1 MNIIKI
7 AVKRRITVM
16 MLFVCIVMLG
26 LVSFGRLGMDLM
38 PDMEIPVAMVM
49 TTYSGAGSE
58 EVESMITD
66 TIETAVA
73 SVEGV
78 QDIYSISSTGSS
90 MVMVQYDWGT
100 DLDIAGLNLRERVAM
115 VEGYLPDGV
124 DDPMVM
130 KMNMNQMPILMMA
143 INSDSGLAELKQTI
157 ENDIVPQLERQ
168 SGVASVSVGG
178 GYVNQINI
186 TVNPLV
192 LENYNLSMSAIV
204 GAIQANNM
212 NMAAGQVVDGGKN
225 MTIRLMGKYNN
236 LSDIENV
243 DVTLP
248 TGSIVKLKDIATVE
262 LVPEKNDLDV
272 YQNGNEAMYIAISK
286 QSDANTVS
294 TANAVLDV
302 CAKLEQSLPGNV
314 TFMVAM
320 NQAEMIE
327 MSIDSLV
334 NSLLTGALLA
344 VLVLF
349 IFLRSV
355 RSTLV
360 IAISI
365 PISLIATCMLMYFRG
380 MTFNVLTLGGMALG
394 AGMMVDSSIVI
405 LENIQRLR
413 TQGMSGFDAAVK
425 GASQMML
432 AVISS
437 TLTTVAVFL
446 PISFTEGMASVM
458 FTDMA
463 LTITFAM
470 LASLFSAIVLVPM
483 LCSNLLRPE
492 ASYST
497 EGRGIKPMIGKMQNV
512 VAGWFEALSSFY
524 RKTLVLALRRRK
536 TTVLIIFG
544 LLVVSCGLLGVIG
557 FEFMASTSS
566 NQMTVTVT
574 LEDGVAKEETAK
586 VAERAE
592 AIINEVIG
600 DDLTNNMMIV
610 GGQAGM
616 GGSGDNVAQMM
627 LTLKKESERSQ
638 DIEVLADN
646 LRNRLG
652 DLAGVEASV
661 SVGDMMSMSSS
672 GGSGASLSIYG
683 EDLETLK
690 DLGNRV
696 AAIMESMPA
705 AREVSTSLDDAL
717 PEINLNI
724 NANKAAQLG
733 MTVPQ
738 VASSVS
744 SYVSGVTAGRFTQTD
759 GSEID
764 IKVQVPEL
772 YQDNLDLIL
781 NQRMTSPTGQIYRLG
796 DVVSVE
802 QGSGPISISRINQER
817 YVTVSCTLLGQDLAS
832 FTNEL
837 NRRLDAELVMPQGYR
852 VMSEGSFEQMV
863 EAFGSLLLALLL
875 GCALIYMIMAALYE
889 SFSQPFIIFLS
900 IPTAFIGAFIG
911 LFITGHALDV
921 TGMIGLIMLVGIVVN
936 NGIVLVD
943 TINQLRREEGK
954 TLHQAI
960 LIAGPQ
966 RLRPILMTALTT
978 ILSML
983 PMAFFGSDGGQ
994 MASGMAI
1001 VVSFGLAVSTM
1012 LTLLFVPVMYSLFED
1027 GAKKLGMRSAK
1038 SKNGLHADEEVT
1050 AAV

>member
-78 QDIYSISSTGSS
+78 QDIYSTSSTGSS

-115 VEGYLPDGV
+115 VEGYLPEGV

-204 GAIQANNM
+204 GAVQANNM

-394 AGMMVDSSIVI
+394 AGMMVDS
-405 LENIQRLR
+405 
-413 TQGMSGFDAAVK
+413 
-425 GASQMML
+425 
-432 AVISS
+432 
-437 TLTTVAVFL
+437 
-446 PISFTEGMASVM
+446 
-458 FTDMA
+458 
-463 LTITFAM
+463 
-470 LASLFSAIVLVPM
+470 
-483 LCSNLLRPE
+483 
-492 ASYST
+492 
-497 EGRGIKPMIGKMQNV
+497 
-512 VAGWFEALSSFY
+512 
-524 RKTLVLALRRRK
+524 
-536 TTVLIIFG
+536 
-544 LLVVSCGLLGVIG
+544 
-557 FEFMASTSS
+557 
-566 NQMTVTVT
+566 
-574 LEDGVAKEETAK
+574 
-586 VAERAE
+586 
-592 AIINEVIG
+592 
-600 DDLTNNMMIV
+600 
-610 GGQAGM
+610 
-616 GGSGDNVAQMM
+616 
-627 LTLKKESERSQ
+627 
-638 DIEVLADN
+638 
-646 LRNRLG
+646 
-652 DLAGVEASV
+652 
-661 SVGDMMSMSSS
+661 
-672 GGSGASLSIYG
+672 
-683 EDLETLK
+683 
-690 DLGNRV
+690 
-696 AAIMESMPA
+696 
-705 AREVSTSLDDAL
+705 
-717 PEINLNI
+717 
-724 NANKAAQLG
+724 
-733 MTVPQ
+733 
-738 VASSVS
+738 
-744 SYVSGVTAGRFTQTD
+744 
-759 GSEID
+759 
-764 IKVQVPEL
+764 
-772 YQDNLDLIL
+772 
-781 NQRMTSPTGQIYRLG
+781 
-796 DVVSVE
+796 
-802 QGSGPISISRINQER
+802 
-817 YVTVSCTLLGQDLAS
+817 
-832 FTNEL
+832 
-837 NRRLDAELVMPQGYR
+837 
-852 VMSEGSFEQMV
+852 
-863 EAFGSLLLALLL
+863 
-875 GCALIYMIMAALYE
+875 
-889 SFSQPFIIFLS
+889 
-900 IPTAFIGAFIG
+900 
-911 LFITGHALDV
+911 
-921 TGMIGLIMLVGIVVN
+921 
-936 NGIVLVD
+936 
-943 TINQLRREEGK
+943 
-954 TLHQAI
+954 
-960 LIAGPQ
+960 
-966 RLRPILMTALTT
+966 
-978 ILSML
+978 
-983 PMAFFGSDGGQ
+983 
-994 MASGMAI
+994 
-1001 VVSFGLAVSTM
+1001 
-1012 LTLLFVPVMYSLFED
+1012 
-1027 GAKKLGMRSAK
+1027 
-1038 SKNGLHADEEVT
+1038 
-1050 AAV
+1050 

>member
-1 MNIIKI
+1 MNIIKT
-7 AVKRRITVM
+7 AVKRRVTVM
-16 MLFVCIVMLG
+16 MIFVCIVMLG
-26 LVSFGRLGMDLM
+26 LVSFGRLGLDLM
-38 PDMEIPVAMVM
+38 PDMEIPVALVM

-58 EVESMITD
+58 EVETMITD

-78 QDIYSISSTGSS
+78 QDIYSMSSTGSS

-115 VEGYLPDGV
+115 VESFLPDGA

-130 KMNMNQMPILMMA
+130 KMNMNQMPILMLA
-143 INSDSGLAELKQTI
+143 INSDANLADLKQTI
-157 ENDIVPQLERQ
+157 EDDIVPQLERQ
-168 SGVASVSVGG
+168 SGVASVTIGG
-178 GYVNQINI
+178 GYVNQINV

-192 LENYNLSMSAIV
+192 LENYNLSMQAIV

-225 MTIRLMGKYNN
+225 MTIRLMGKYSN

-262 LVPEKNDLDV
+262 LVPEKNDMDV

-413 TQGMSGFDAAVK
+413 TEGMSGFDAAVK

-446 PISFTEGMASVM
+446 PISFTEGMASIL

-483 LCSNLLRPE
+483 LCANLLRPE

-497 EGRGIKPMIGKMQNV
+497 EGRGLKPLIGKMQNV
-512 VAGWFEALSSFY
+512 VAGWFEKLNQVY
-524 RKTLVLALRRRK
+524 HRLLIICLRRRK
-536 TTVLIIFG
+536 TTVAAIVG
-544 LLVVSCGLLGVIG
+544 LLVFSCGLLGVIG
-557 FEFMASTSS
+557 FEFMPATSS
-566 NQMTVTVT
+566 NQMTVNIT
-574 LEDGVAKEETAK
+574 LEDGVAKEETAR

-592 AIINEVIG
+592 AIINETVG
-600 DDLTNNMMIV
+600 DDLANNLMIV

-616 GGSGDNVAQMM
+616 GGSGENVAQYM
-627 LTLKKESERSQ
+627 LTLKTESERSQ
-638 DIEVLADN
+638 DINLLADN
-646 LRNRLG
+646 LRSRLSN
-652 DLAGVEASV
+652 LAGVEVSV

-672 GGSGASLSIYG
+672 SGSGASLSIYG
-683 EDLETLK
+683 EDLATLK
-690 DLGNRV
+690 ELGDRV

-738 VASSVS
+738 VASSIN
-744 SYVSGVTAGRFTQTD
+744 SYVSGVTAGRFTQAD
-759 GSEID
+759 GTEID
-764 IKVQVPEL
+764 IQVQVPEY

-781 NQRMTSPTGQIYRLG
+781 NQRMTSPAGQIYRLG

-802 QGSGPISISRINQER
+802 QGSGPISINRINQER
-817 YVTVSCTLLGQDLAS
+817 YVTISCSLVGQDLAS

-837 NRRLDAELVMPQGYR
+837 NQRIEAELVMPQGYR
-852 VMSEGSFEQMV
+852 IMSEGSFEDMV
-863 EAFGSLLLALLL
+863 EAFSSLLLALLL

-911 LFITGHALDV
+911 LFITGHSLDV

-994 MASGMAI
+994 MAAGMAI
-1001 VVSFGLAVSTM
+1001 VVSFGLAVSTF

-1038 SKNGLHADEEVT
+1038 SKNGLHADEEAA

>member
-1 MNIIKI
+1 MNIIKT
-7 AVKRRITVM
+7 AVKRRVTVM
-16 MLFVCIVMLG
+16 MIFVCIVMLG
-26 LVSFGRLGMDLM
+26 LVSFGRLGLDLM

-58 EVESMITD
+58 EVETMITD

-78 QDIYSISSTGSS
+78 QDIYSMSSTGSS

-115 VEGYLPDGV
+115 VESFLPDGA

-130 KMNMNQMPILMMA
+130 KMNMNQMPILMLA
-143 INSDSGLAELKQTI
+143 INSDANLADLKQTI
-157 ENDIVPQLERQ
+157 EDDIVPQLERQ
-168 SGVASVSVGG
+168 SGVASVTIGG
-178 GYVNQINI
+178 GYVNQINV

-192 LENYNLSMSAIV
+192 LENYNLSMQAIV

-225 MTIRLMGKYNN
+225 MTIRLMGKYSN

-262 LVPEKNDLDV
+262 LVPEKNDMDV

-413 TQGMSGFDAAVK
+413 TEGMSGFDAAVK

-446 PISFTEGMASVM
+446 PISFTEGMASIL

-483 LCSNLLRPE
+483 LCANLLRPE

-497 EGRGIKPMIGKMQNV
+497 EGRGLKPLIGKMQNV
-512 VAGWFEALSSFY
+512 VAGWFEKLNQVY
-524 RKTLVLALRRRK
+524 HRLLIICLRRRK
-536 TTVLIIFG
+536 TTVAAIVG
-544 LLVVSCGLLGVIG
+544 LLVFSCGLLGVIG
-557 FEFMASTSS
+557 FEFMPATSS
-566 NQMTVTVT
+566 NQMTVNIT
-574 LEDGVAKEETAK
+574 LEDGVAKEETAR

-592 AIINEVIG
+592 AIINETVG
-600 DDLTNNMMIV
+600 DDLTNSLMIV

-616 GGSGDNVAQMM
+616 GGSGENVAQYM
-627 LTLKKESERSQ
+627 LTLKTESERSQ
-638 DIEVLADN
+638 DINLLADN
-646 LRNRLG
+646 LRSRLSN
-652 DLAGVEASV
+652 LAGVEVSV

-672 GGSGASLSIYG
+672 SGSGASLSIYG
-683 EDLETLK
+683 EDLATLK
-690 DLGNRV
+690 ELGDRV

-738 VASSVS
+738 VASSIN
-744 SYVSGVTAGRFTQTD
+744 SYVSGVTAGRFTQAD
-759 GSEID
+759 GTEID
-764 IKVQVPEL
+764 IQVQVPEY

-781 NQRMTSPTGQIYRLG
+781 NQRMTSPAGQIYRLG

-802 QGSGPISISRINQER
+802 QGSGPISINRINQER
-817 YVTVSCTLLGQDLAS
+817 YVTISCSLVGQDLAS

-837 NRRLDAELVMPQGYR
+837 NQRIEAELVMPQGYR
-852 VMSEGSFEQMV
+852 IMSEGSFEDMV
-863 EAFGSLLLALLL
+863 EAFSSLLLALLL

-911 LFITGHALDV
+911 LFITGHSLDV

-994 MASGMAI
+994 MAAGMAI
-1001 VVSFGLAVSTM
+1001 VVSFGLAVSTF

-1038 SKNGLHADEEVT
+1038 SKNGLHADEEAA

>member
-349 IFLRSV
+349 RTFSRNLSKRRAENERFLAWWRPV
-355 RSTLV
+355 KQRITG
-360 IAISI
+360 AWQRRRDKDHKYF
-365 PISLIATCMLMYFRG
+365 TCKNCKTICRVPTG
-380 MTFNVLTLGGMALG
+380 KGKIEITCPKCGGK
-394 AGMMVDSSIVI
+394 I
-405 LENIQRLR
+405 
-413 TQGMSGFDAAVK
+413 
-425 GASQMML
+425 
-432 AVISS
+432 
-437 TLTTVAVFL
+437 
-446 PISFTEGMASVM
+446 
-458 FTDMA
+458 
-463 LTITFAM
+463 
-470 LASLFSAIVLVPM
+470 
-483 LCSNLLRPE
+483 
-492 ASYST
+492 
-497 EGRGIKPMIGKMQNV
+497 IGK
-512 VAGWFEALSSFY
+512 S
-524 RKTLVLALRRRK
+524 
-536 TTVLIIFG
+536 
-544 LLVVSCGLLGVIG
+544 
-557 FEFMASTSS
+557 
-566 NQMTVTVT
+566 
-574 LEDGVAKEETAK
+574 
-586 VAERAE
+586 
-592 AIINEVIG
+592 
-600 DDLTNNMMIV
+600 
-610 GGQAGM
+610 
-616 GGSGDNVAQMM
+616 
-627 LTLKKESERSQ
+627 
-638 DIEVLADN
+638 
-646 LRNRLG
+646 
-652 DLAGVEASV
+652 
-661 SVGDMMSMSSS
+661 
-672 GGSGASLSIYG
+672 
-683 EDLETLK
+683 
-690 DLGNRV
+690 
-696 AAIMESMPA
+696 
-705 AREVSTSLDDAL
+705 
-717 PEINLNI
+717 
-724 NANKAAQLG
+724 
-733 MTVPQ
+733 
-738 VASSVS
+738 
-744 SYVSGVTAGRFTQTD
+744 
-759 GSEID
+759 
-764 IKVQVPEL
+764 
-772 YQDNLDLIL
+772 
-781 NQRMTSPTGQIYRLG
+781 
-796 DVVSVE
+796 
-802 QGSGPISISRINQER
+802 
-817 YVTVSCTLLGQDLAS
+817 
-832 FTNEL
+832 
-837 NRRLDAELVMPQGYR
+837 
-852 VMSEGSFEQMV
+852 
-863 EAFGSLLLALLL
+863 
-875 GCALIYMIMAALYE
+875 
-889 SFSQPFIIFLS
+889 
-900 IPTAFIGAFIG
+900 
-911 LFITGHALDV
+911 
-921 TGMIGLIMLVGIVVN
+921 
-936 NGIVLVD
+936 
-943 TINQLRREEGK
+943 
-954 TLHQAI
+954 
-960 LIAGPQ
+960 
-966 RLRPILMTALTT
+966 
-978 ILSML
+978 
-983 PMAFFGSDGGQ
+983 
-994 MASGMAI
+994 
-1001 VVSFGLAVSTM
+1001 
-1012 LTLLFVPVMYSLFED
+1012 
-1027 GAKKLGMRSAK
+1027 
-1038 SKNGLHADEEVT
+1038 
-1050 AAV
+1050 

>member
-1 MNIIKI
+1 MNIIKL
-7 AVKRRITVM
+7 AVKRRVTVM
-16 MLFVCIVMLG
+16 MIFVCIVMLG
-26 LVSFGRLGMDLM
+26 LVSFSRLGMDLM
-38 PDMEIPVAMVM
+38 PDMEIPVALVM

-58 EVESMITD
+58 EVETMITE

-73 SVEGV
+73 GVEGV
-78 QDIYSISSTGSS
+78 QDIYSMSSTGSS

-100 DLDIAGLNLRERVAM
+100 DLDQAGIDLRERVAM
-115 VEGYLPDGV
+115 MESFLPDGA
-124 DDPMVM
+124 DAPMVM
-130 KMNMNQMPILMMA
+130 KMNMNSMPILMMA
-143 INSDSGLAELKQTI
+143 VNSDSGLAELKQTL
-157 ENDIVPQLERQ
+157 EDDIVPKLERQ
-168 SGVASVSVGG
+168 PGVASVTVGG
-178 GYVNQINI
+178 GYVNQVNV
-186 TVNPLV
+186 TVNPAV
-192 LENYNLSMSAIV
+192 LENYNLSIQAIT

-225 MTIRLMGKYNN
+225 MTIRLMGKYTA

-248 TGSIVKLKDIATVE
+248 NGSLVKLKDIASVE
-262 LVPEKNDLDV
+262 LAQEENDFDV
-272 YQNGNEAMYIAISK
+272 YQNGHEAMYIAITK

-294 TANAVLDV
+294 TANAVLAV
-302 CAKLEQSLPGNV
+302 CEELQQTTPGNLQI
-314 TFMVAM
+314 TVAM

-365 PISLIATCMLMYFRG
+365 PISLIATCMLMYFCD

-413 TQGMSGFDAAVK
+413 TLGMSGFDAAVK
-425 GASQMML
+425 GASQMLL

-446 PISFTEGMASVM
+446 PIGFTEGMAAVM
-458 FTDMA
+458 FKDMS

-470 LASLFSAIVLVPM
+470 LASLVSAIVLVPM
-483 LCSNLLRPE
+483 LCSTLLRPE

-497 EGRGIKPMIGKMQNV
+497 EGKGLKPLIGKIQNV
-512 VAGWFEALSSFY
+512 VAGWFENLSKVY
-524 RKTLVLALRRRK
+524 HKMLVVALRRRK
-536 TTVLIIFG
+536 TTVLAIVA
-544 LLVVSCGLLGVIG
+544 LLVVSFGLLAVVG
-557 FEFMASTSS
+557 FEFMPSTAS
-566 NQMTVTVT
+566 NQMTVNIT
-574 LEDGVAKEETAK
+574 LEDGTAKEETAK
-586 VAERAE
+586 VAARAE
-592 AIINEVIG
+592 QIIYEVMG
-600 DDLTNNMMIV
+600 EDLTNNMMLV

-616 GGSGDNVAQMM
+616 GGSGENIAQYM
-627 LTLKKESERSQ
+627 LTLKKESERQS
-638 DIEVLADN
+638 DINVLADN
-646 LRNRLG
+646 LRSRLT
-652 DLAGVEASV
+652 DLAGVEVSV

-672 GGSGASLSIYG
+672 SSSGASLSIYG
-683 EDLETLK
+683 EDLDTLRE
-690 DLGNRV
+690 LGNRV

-705 AREVSTSLDDAL
+705 AREVESSLDDAL
-717 PEINLNI
+717 PELNLVINS
-724 NANKAAQLG
+724 NKAAQLG

-738 VASSVS
+738 VASYVN
-744 SYVSGVTAGRFTQTD
+744 SYVSGVTATKYTEDSGN
-759 GSEID
+759 EID
-764 IKVQVPEL
+764 VVVQVPQE
-772 YQDNLDLIL
+772 YQDNLNLIL
-781 NQRMTSPTGQIYRLG
+781 NQRMTAPTGQIYRLG
-796 DVVSVE
+796 DVVSVAN
-802 QGSGPISISRINQER
+802 GYGPLSIDRINQER
-817 YVTVSCTLLGQDLAS
+817 YVTISCSLVGQDLMS

-837 NRRLDAELVMPQGYR
+837 NARLDAELVLPQGYR
-852 VMSEGSFEQMV
+852 FESEGSFEQMM
-863 EAFGSLLLALLL
+863 EAFSSLLMALAL

-900 IPTAFIGAFIG
+900 VPTAFIGAFFG

-954 TLHQAI
+954 GLHQAI

-994 MASGMAI
+994 MAAGMAI

-1027 GAKKLGMRSAK
+1027 GAKKVGMRSAK
-1038 SKNGLHADEEVT
+1038 SRNGLHADEEP
-1050 AAV
+1050 AVN

>member
-1 MNIIKI
+1 MNIIKL
-7 AVKRRITVM
+7 AVKRRVTVM

-26 LVSFGRLGMDLM
+26 LVSFSRLGMDLM

-58 EVESMITD
+58 EVETMITE

-78 QDIYSISSTGSS
+78 QDIYSMSSTGSS

-115 VEGYLPDGV
+115 VEGYLPDGA
-124 DDPMVM
+124 DAPMVM

-143 INSDSGLAELKQTI
+143 VNSDAGLADLKQTI
-157 ENDIVPQLERQ
+157 EDDIVPQLERQ
-168 SGVASVSVGG
+168 SGVASVTVGG
-178 GYVNQINI
+178 GYVNQVNV
-186 TVNPLV
+186 TVNPMV
-192 LENYNLSMSAIV
+192 LENYNLSMQAIV
-204 GAIQANNM
+204 GAIQSNNM

-225 MTIRLMGKYNN
+225 MTIRLMGKYTA

-248 TGSIVKLKDIATVE
+248 TGSLVKLKDIATVE
-262 LVPEKNDLDV
+262 LVPEKNDIDV

-302 CAKLEQSLPGNV
+302 CRKLEQTMPGNL

-365 PISLIATCMLMYFRG
+365 PISLIATCMLMYFG
-380 MTFNVLTLGGMALG
+380 DMTFNVLTLGGMALG

-425 GASQMML
+425 GASQMLL

-446 PISFTEGMASVM
+446 PIGFTEGMSAVM
-458 FTDMA
+458 FKDMA

-470 LASLFSAIVLVPM
+470 LASLVSAILLVPM
-483 LCSNLLRPE
+483 LCSTLLRPE

-497 EGRGIKPMIGKMQNV
+497 EGKGLKPMIGKMQNV
-512 VAGWFEALSSFY
+512 VAGWFEKLNGFY
-524 RKTLVLALRRRK
+524 HKILVLALRKRK
-536 TTVLIIFG
+536 TTVFAIVG
-544 LLVVSCGLLGVIG
+544 LLVLSFVMLAMVG
-557 FEFMASTSS
+557 FEFMPATAS
-566 NQMTVTVT
+566 NQMTVNVV
-574 LEDGVAKEETAK
+574 LEDGMAKEETAK
-586 VAERAE
+586 VAARAE
-592 AIINEVIG
+592 NIIYEVLG
-600 DDLTNNMMIV
+600 DDLTNNMMLV

-616 GGSGDNVAQMM
+616 GGSGENVAQFM
-627 LTLKKESERSQ
+627 LTLKKESERKS
-638 DIEVLADN
+638 DINELADN
-646 LRNRLG
+646 LRNRLA
-652 DLAGVEASV
+652 DLAGVEVSV

-672 GGSGASLSIYG
+672 GSSGASLSIYG
-683 EDLETLK
+683 EDLDTLRE
-690 DLGNRV
+690 LGNRV

-705 AREVSTSLDDAL
+705 AREVETSLDDAL
-717 PEINLNI
+717 PELNLVI

-744 SYVSGVTAGRFTQTD
+744 AYVSGITATKYTEAG
-759 GSEID
+759 GNEID
-764 IKVQVPEL
+764 VKVQVPEM

-781 NQRMTSPTGQIYRLG
+781 NQRMTAPTGQIFRLG
-796 DVVSVE
+796 DVVTLE
-802 QGSGPISISRINQER
+802 NGHGPLSINRINQER
-817 YVTVSCTLLGQDLAS
+817 YVTISCSLVGQDLMS
-832 FTNEL
+832 FTTEL
-837 NRRLDAELVMPQGYR
+837 NQRLDAELVLPQGYHFEA
-852 VMSEGSFEQMV
+852 EGSFEQMM
-863 EAFGSLLLALLL
+863 EAFSSLLLALLL
-875 GCALIYMIMAALYE
+875 GCALIYMIMASLYE

-900 IPTAFIGAFIG
+900 IPTAFIGAFFG
-911 LFITGHALDV
+911 LFVTGHALDV

-943 TINQLRREEGK
+943 TINQLRRDEGK
-954 TLHQAI
+954 GLHQAI

-994 MASGMAI
+994 MAAGMAI

-1027 GAKKLGMRSAK
+1027 GAKKVGMRSAK
-1038 SKNGLHADEEVT
+1038 SRNGLHADEEM
-1050 AAV
+1050 A

>member
-115 VEGYLPDGV
+115 VEGYLPEGV

-365 PISLIATCMLMYFRG
+365 PISLIATCMLM
-380 MTFNVLTLGGMALG
+380 
-394 AGMMVDSSIVI
+394 
-405 LENIQRLR
+405 
-413 TQGMSGFDAAVK
+413 
-425 GASQMML
+425 
-432 AVISS
+432 
-437 TLTTVAVFL
+437 
-446 PISFTEGMASVM
+446 
-458 FTDMA
+458 
-463 LTITFAM
+463 
-470 LASLFSAIVLVPM
+470 
-483 LCSNLLRPE
+483 
-492 ASYST
+492 
-497 EGRGIKPMIGKMQNV
+497 
-512 VAGWFEALSSFY
+512 
-524 RKTLVLALRRRK
+524 
-536 TTVLIIFG
+536 
-544 LLVVSCGLLGVIG
+544 
-557 FEFMASTSS
+557 
-566 NQMTVTVT
+566 
-574 LEDGVAKEETAK
+574 
-586 VAERAE
+586 
-592 AIINEVIG
+592 
-600 DDLTNNMMIV
+600 
-610 GGQAGM
+610 
-616 GGSGDNVAQMM
+616 
-627 LTLKKESERSQ
+627 
-638 DIEVLADN
+638 
-646 LRNRLG
+646 
-652 DLAGVEASV
+652 
-661 SVGDMMSMSSS
+661 
-672 GGSGASLSIYG
+672 
-683 EDLETLK
+683 
-690 DLGNRV
+690 
-696 AAIMESMPA
+696 
-705 AREVSTSLDDAL
+705 
-717 PEINLNI
+717 
-724 NANKAAQLG
+724 
-733 MTVPQ
+733 
-738 VASSVS
+738 
-744 SYVSGVTAGRFTQTD
+744 
-759 GSEID
+759 
-764 IKVQVPEL
+764 
-772 YQDNLDLIL
+772 
-781 NQRMTSPTGQIYRLG
+781 
-796 DVVSVE
+796 
-802 QGSGPISISRINQER
+802 
-817 YVTVSCTLLGQDLAS
+817 
-832 FTNEL
+832 
-837 NRRLDAELVMPQGYR
+837 
-852 VMSEGSFEQMV
+852 
-863 EAFGSLLLALLL
+863 
-875 GCALIYMIMAALYE
+875 
-889 SFSQPFIIFLS
+889 
-900 IPTAFIGAFIG
+900 
-911 LFITGHALDV
+911 
-921 TGMIGLIMLVGIVVN
+921 
-936 NGIVLVD
+936 
-943 TINQLRREEGK
+943 
-954 TLHQAI
+954 
-960 LIAGPQ
+960 
-966 RLRPILMTALTT
+966 
-978 ILSML
+978 
-983 PMAFFGSDGGQ
+983 
-994 MASGMAI
+994 
-1001 VVSFGLAVSTM
+1001 
-1012 LTLLFVPVMYSLFED
+1012 
-1027 GAKKLGMRSAK
+1027 
-1038 SKNGLHADEEVT
+1038 
-1050 AAV
+1050 

>member
-1 MNIIKI
+1 
-7 AVKRRITVM
+7 M

-115 VEGYLPDGV
+115 VEGYLPEGV

-365 PISLIATCMLMYFRG
+365 PISLIATCRAAARFL
-380 MTFNVLTLGGMALG
+380 LAAL
-394 AGMMVDSSIVI
+394 I
-405 LENIQRLR
+405 R
-413 TQGMSGFDAAVK
+413 
-425 GASQMML
+425 
-432 AVISS
+432 
-437 TLTTVAVFL
+437 
-446 PISFTEGMASVM
+446 SVM
-458 FTDMA
+458 SP
-463 LTITFAM
+463 L
-470 LASLFSAIVLVPM
+470 
-483 LCSNLLRPE
+483 
-492 ASYST
+492 
-497 EGRGIKPMIGKMQNV
+497 
-512 VAGWFEALSSFY
+512 
-524 RKTLVLALRRRK
+524 
-536 TTVLIIFG
+536 
-544 LLVVSCGLLGVIG
+544 
-557 FEFMASTSS
+557 
-566 NQMTVTVT
+566 
-574 LEDGVAKEETAK
+574 
-586 VAERAE
+586 
-592 AIINEVIG
+592 
-600 DDLTNNMMIV
+600 
-610 GGQAGM
+610 
-616 GGSGDNVAQMM
+616 
-627 LTLKKESERSQ
+627 
-638 DIEVLADN
+638 
-646 LRNRLG
+646 
-652 DLAGVEASV
+652 
-661 SVGDMMSMSSS
+661 
-672 GGSGASLSIYG
+672 
-683 EDLETLK
+683 
-690 DLGNRV
+690 
-696 AAIMESMPA
+696 A
-705 AREVSTSLDDAL
+705 ARCLARIW
-717 PEINLNI
+717 P
-724 NANKAAQLG
+724 
-733 MTVPQ
+733 
-738 VASSVS
+738 AS
-744 SYVSGVTAGRFTQTD
+744 
-759 GSEID
+759 
-764 IKVQVPEL
+764 P
-772 YQDNLDLIL
+772 
-781 NQRMTSPTGQIYRLG
+781 
-796 DVVSVE
+796 
-802 QGSGPISISRINQER
+802 
-817 YVTVSCTLLGQDLAS
+817 
-832 FTNEL
+832 
-837 NRRLDAELVMPQGYR
+837 
-852 VMSEGSFEQMV
+852 MS
-863 EAFGSLLLALLL
+863 
-875 GCALIYMIMAALYE
+875 
-889 SFSQPFIIFLS
+889 
-900 IPTAFIGAFIG
+900 
-911 LFITGHALDV
+911 
-921 TGMIGLIMLVGIVVN
+921 
-936 NGIVLVD
+936 
-943 TINQLRREEGK
+943 
-954 TLHQAI
+954 
-960 LIAGPQ
+960 
-966 RLRPILMTALTT
+966 
-978 ILSML
+978 
-983 PMAFFGSDGGQ
+983 
-994 MASGMAI
+994 
-1001 VVSFGLAVSTM
+1001 
-1012 LTLLFVPVMYSLFED
+1012 
-1027 GAKKLGMRSAK
+1027 
-1038 SKNGLHADEEVT
+1038 
-1050 AAV
+1050 

>member
-1 MNIIKI
+1 MNIIKL
-7 AVKRRITVM
+7 AVKRRVTVM
-16 MLFVCIVMLG
+16 MIFVCIVMLG
-26 LVSFGRLGMDLM
+26 LVSFSRLGMDLM
-38 PDMEIPVAMVM
+38 PDMEIPVALVM

-58 EVESMITD
+58 EVETMITE

-73 SVEGV
+73 GVEGV
-78 QDIYSISSTGSS
+78 QDIYSMSSTGSS

-100 DLDIAGLNLRERVAM
+100 DLDQAGINLRERVAM
-115 VEGYLPDGV
+115 VESYLPDGA
-124 DDPMVM
+124 DAPMVM
-130 KMNMNQMPILMMA
+130 KMNMNSMPILMMA
-143 INSDSGLAELKQTI
+143 VNSDSGLADLKQTL
-157 ENDIVPQLERQ
+157 EDDVVPRLERQ
-168 SGVASVSVGG
+168 TGVASVTVGG
-178 GYVNQINI
+178 GYVNQVNV

-192 LENYNLSMSAIV
+192 LENYNLSVQAIV

-225 MTIRLMGKYNN
+225 MTIRLMGKYTA

-248 TGSIVKLKDIATVE
+248 TGSLVKLKDIASVE
-262 LVPEKNDLDV
+262 LVQEENDFDV
-272 YQNGNEAMYIAISK
+272 YQNSHEAMYIAITK

-294 TANAVLDV
+294 TANAVLAAVED
-302 CAKLEQSLPGNV
+302 LQQTLPGNLQ
-314 TFMVAM
+314 FNVAM
-320 NQAEMIE
+320 NQAEMIQ

-365 PISLIATCMLMYFRG
+365 PISLIATCMLMYFCD

-446 PISFTEGMASVM
+446 PIGFTEGMASVM
-458 FTDMA
+458 FNDMA

-483 LCSNLLRPE
+483 LCSTLLRPE

-497 EGRGIKPMIGKMQNV
+497 EGKGLKPLIGRVQNV
-512 VAGWFEALSSFY
+512 VAKWFENLGKVY
-524 RKTLVLALRRRK
+524 HKMLVLVLRRRK
-536 TTVLIIFG
+536 TTVLAIVA
-544 LLVVSCGLLGVIG
+544 LLVVSFGLLAVVG
-557 FEFMASTSS
+557 FEFMPTTAS
-566 NQMTVTVT
+566 NQMTVNLT
-574 LEDGVAKEETAK
+574 LEDGTAKEETAK
-586 VAERAE
+586 VAARAE
-592 AIINEVIG
+592 QIIYEVLG

-616 GGSGDNVAQMM
+616 GGSGENVAQYM
-627 LTLKKESERSQ
+627 LTLKKESERQ
-638 DIEVLADN
+638 EDINVLADK
-646 LRNRLG
+646 LRGRLA
-652 DLAGVEASV
+652 DLAGAEVSV

-672 GGSGASLSIYG
+672 TSSGASLSIYG
-683 EDLETLK
+683 EDLATLRE
-690 DLGNRV
+690 LGNRV
-696 AAIMESMPA
+696 AEIMESMPA
-705 AREVSTSLDDAL
+705 AREVESSLDDAL
-717 PEINLNI
+717 PELNLVINS
-724 NANKAAQLG
+724 NKAAQMG

-738 VASSVS
+738 VASYVN
-744 SYVSGVTAGRFTQTD
+744 SYVSGVTATKFTED
-759 GSEID
+759 NGNEID
-764 IKVQVPEL
+764 VVVQVPEE
-772 YQDNLDLIL
+772 YQDNLNLIL
-781 NQRMTSPTGQIYRLG
+781 NQRMTAPTGQVYRLG

-802 QGSGPISISRINQER
+802 NGYGPLSINRINQER
-817 YVTVSCTLLGQDLAS
+817 YVTISCSLVGQDLMS

-837 NRRLDAELVMPQGYR
+837 NARLDAELVLPQGYR
-852 VMSEGSFEQMV
+852 FESEGSFEQMM
-863 EAFGSLLLALLL
+863 EAFSSLLMALAL
-875 GCALIYMIMAALYE
+875 GCALIYMIMASLYE

-900 IPTAFIGAFIG
+900 VPTAFIGAFFG

-954 TLHQAI
+954 GLHQAI

-994 MASGMAI
+994 MAAGMAI
-1001 VVSFGLAVSTM
+1001 VVSFGLAVSTF

-1027 GAKKLGMRSAK
+1027 GAKKIGMRGAK
-1038 SKNGLHADEEVT
+1038 SRNGLHADEE
-1050 AAV
+1050 AI

>member
-1 MNIIKI
+1 MNIIKL
-7 AVKRRITVM
+7 AVKRRVTVM
-16 MLFVCIVMLG
+16 MIFVCIVMLG
-26 LVSFGRLGMDLM
+26 LVSFSRLGMDLM
-38 PDMEIPVAMVM
+38 PDMEIPVALVM

-58 EVESMITD
+58 EVETMITE

-73 SVEGV
+73 GVEGV
-78 QDIYSISSTGSS
+78 QDIYSMSSTGSS

-100 DLDIAGLNLRERVAM
+100 DLDQAGIDLRERVAM
-115 VEGYLPDGV
+115 MESFLPDGA
-124 DDPMVM
+124 DAPMVM
-130 KMNMNQMPILMMA
+130 KMNMNSMPILMMA
-143 INSDSGLAELKQTI
+143 VNSDSGLAELKQTL
-157 ENDIVPQLERQ
+157 EDDIVPKLERQ
-168 SGVASVSVGG
+168 PGVASVTVGG
-178 GYVNQINI
+178 GYVNQVNV
-186 TVNPLV
+186 TVNPAV
-192 LENYNLSMSAIV
+192 LENYNLSIQAIT

-225 MTIRLMGKYNN
+225 MTIRLMGKYTA

-248 TGSIVKLKDIATVE
+248 NGSLVKLKDIASVE
-262 LVPEKNDLDV
+262 LAQEENDFDV
-272 YQNGNEAMYIAISK
+272 YQNGHEAMYIAITK

-294 TANAVLDV
+294 TANAVLAV
-302 CAKLEQSLPGNV
+302 CEELQQTTPGNLQI
-314 TFMVAM
+314 TVAM

-365 PISLIATCMLMYFRG
+365 PISLIATCMLMYFCD

-413 TQGMSGFDAAVK
+413 TLGMSGFDAAVK
-425 GASQMML
+425 GASQMLL

-446 PISFTEGMASVM
+446 PIGFTEGMAAVM
-458 FTDMA
+458 FKDMS

-470 LASLFSAIVLVPM
+470 LASLVSAIVLVPM
-483 LCSNLLRPE
+483 LCSTLLRPE

-497 EGRGIKPMIGKMQNV
+497 EGKGLKPLIGKIQNV
-512 VAGWFEALSSFY
+512 VAGWFENLSKVY
-524 RKTLVLALRRRK
+524 HKMLVVALRRRK
-536 TTVLIIFG
+536 TTVLAIVA
-544 LLVVSCGLLGVIG
+544 LLVVSFGLLAVVG
-557 FEFMASTSS
+557 FEFMPSTAS
-566 NQMTVTVT
+566 NQMTVNIT
-574 LEDGVAKEETAK
+574 LEDGTAKEETAK
-586 VAERAE
+586 VAARAE
-592 AIINEVIG
+592 QIIYEVLG
-600 DDLTNNMMIV
+600 EDLTNNMMLV

-616 GGSGDNVAQMM
+616 GGSGENIAQYM
-627 LTLKKESERSQ
+627 LTLKKESERQS
-638 DIEVLADN
+638 DINVLADN
-646 LRNRLG
+646 LRSRLT
-652 DLAGVEASV
+652 DLAGVEVSV

-672 GGSGASLSIYG
+672 SSSGASLSIYG
-683 EDLETLK
+683 EDLDTLRE
-690 DLGNRV
+690 LGNRV

-705 AREVSTSLDDAL
+705 AREVESSLDDAL
-717 PEINLNI
+717 PELNLVINS
-724 NANKAAQLG
+724 NKAAQLG

-738 VASSVS
+738 VASYVN
-744 SYVSGVTAGRFTQTD
+744 SYVSGVTATKYTEDSGN
-759 GSEID
+759 EID
-764 IKVQVPEL
+764 VVVQVPQE
-772 YQDNLDLIL
+772 YQDNLNLIL
-781 NQRMTSPTGQIYRLG
+781 NQRMTAPTGQIYRLG
-796 DVVSVE
+796 DVVSVAN
-802 QGSGPISISRINQER
+802 GYGPLSIDRINQER
-817 YVTVSCTLLGQDLAS
+817 YVTISCSLVGQDLMS

-837 NRRLDAELVMPQGYR
+837 NARLDAELVLPQGYR
-852 VMSEGSFEQMV
+852 FESEGSFEQMM
-863 EAFGSLLLALLL
+863 EAFSSLLMALAL

-900 IPTAFIGAFIG
+900 VPTAFIGAFFG

-954 TLHQAI
+954 GLHQAI

-994 MASGMAI
+994 MAAGMAI

-1027 GAKKLGMRSAK
+1027 GAKKVGMRSAK
-1038 SKNGLHADEEVT
+1038 SRNGLHADEEP
-1050 AAV
+1050 AVN

>member
-1 MNIIKI
+1 MNIIKT
-7 AVKRRITVM
+7 AVKRRVTVM
-16 MLFVCIVMLG
+16 MIFVCIVMLG

-38 PDMEIPVAMVM
+38 PDMEIPVALVM

-58 EVESMITD
+58 EVESMVTE

-78 QDIYSISSTGSS
+78 QDIYSMSSSGSS

-100 DLDIAGLNLRERVAM
+100 DLDNAGLNLRERVAM
-115 VEGYLPDGV
+115 VESFLPDGV

-143 INSDSGLAELKQTI
+143 VNSDSSLADLKQTI
-157 ENDIVPQLERQ
+157 EDDIVPVLERQ
-168 SGVASVSVGG
+168 SGVASVNVGG
-178 GYVNQINI
+178 GYVNQINV

-192 LENYNLSMSAIV
+192 LENYNLSIAAIT

-225 MTIRLMGKYNN
+225 MTIRLMGKYTA

-243 DVTLP
+243 DVNLP
-248 TGSIVKLKDIATVE
+248 TGGIVKLKDIASVE
-262 LVPEKNDLDV
+262 LVPEKNDFDV
-272 YQNGNEAMYIAISK
+272 YQNSNEAMYIAISK

-294 TANAVLDV
+294 TANAVLAAV
-302 CAKLEQSLPGNV
+302 AELEQTLPGNV
-314 TFMVAM
+314 TFVAAM

-446 PISFTEGMASVM
+446 PISFTEGMASVL

-483 LCSNLLRPE
+483 LCANLLRPE

-497 EGRGIKPMIGKMQNV
+497 EGRGLKPMIGKMQNV
-512 VAGWFEALSSFY
+512 VAGWFEKLNQVY
-524 RKTLVLALRRRK
+524 HKMLIVCLRKRK
-536 TTVLIIFG
+536 TTVLAIVG
-544 LLVVSCGLLGVIG
+544 LLVVSCGLLGVVG
-557 FEFMASTSS
+557 FEFMPATSS
-566 NQMTVTVT
+566 NQMTVNLT

-586 VAERAE
+586 VAARAE

-600 DDLTNNMMIV
+600 SDLTNNMMIV

-616 GGSGDNVAQMM
+616 GGSGENVAQYM
-627 LTLKKESERSQ
+627 LTLKKDSEREQ
-638 DIEVLADN
+638 DINLLADN
-646 LRNRLG
+646 LRTRLA

-672 GGSGASLSIYG
+672 TSSGASLSIYG
-683 EDLETLK
+683 EDLATLK
-690 DLGNRV
+690 ELGDRV

-705 AREVSTSLDDAL
+705 AREVETSLDDAL

-738 VASSVS
+738 VASSIN
-744 SYVSGVTAGRFTQTD
+744 SYVSGVTAGKFTQAD
-759 GSEID
+759 GTEID
-764 IKVQVPEL
+764 IEVQVPEY

-781 NQRMTSPTGQIYRLG
+781 NQRMTSPAGQIYRLG

-802 QGSGPISISRINQER
+802 QGSGPISINRINQER
-817 YVTVSCTLLGQDLAS
+817 YVTVSCSLVGQDLAS
-832 FTNEL
+832 FTSEL
-837 NRRLDAELVMPQGYR
+837 NQRLDAELVLPQGYR
-852 VMSEGSFEQMV
+852 VVSEGSFEDMV
-863 EAFGSLLLALLL
+863 EAFSSLLLALLL

-900 IPTAFIGAFIG
+900 IPTAFIGAFFG

-994 MASGMAI
+994 MAAGMAI

-1038 SKNGLHADEEVT
+1038 SKNGLHADEEAT

>member
-115 VEGYLPDGV
+115 VEAYLPEGV

-458 FTDMA
+458 FTD
-463 LTITFAM
+463 
-470 LASLFSAIVLVPM
+470 
-483 LCSNLLRPE
+483 
-492 ASYST
+492 
-497 EGRGIKPMIGKMQNV
+497 
-512 VAGWFEALSSFY
+512 
-524 RKTLVLALRRRK
+524 RK
-536 TTVLIIFG
+536 
-544 LLVVSCGLLGVIG
+544 S
-557 FEFMASTSS
+557 
-566 NQMTVTVT
+566 
-574 LEDGVAKEETAK
+574 
-586 VAERAE
+586 
-592 AIINEVIG
+592 
-600 DDLTNNMMIV
+600 
-610 GGQAGM
+610 
-616 GGSGDNVAQMM
+616 
-627 LTLKKESERSQ
+627 
-638 DIEVLADN
+638 
-646 LRNRLG
+646 
-652 DLAGVEASV
+652 
-661 SVGDMMSMSSS
+661 
-672 GGSGASLSIYG
+672 
-683 EDLETLK
+683 
-690 DLGNRV
+690 
-696 AAIMESMPA
+696 
-705 AREVSTSLDDAL
+705 
-717 PEINLNI
+717 
-724 NANKAAQLG
+724 
-733 MTVPQ
+733 
-738 VASSVS
+738 
-744 SYVSGVTAGRFTQTD
+744 
-759 GSEID
+759 
-764 IKVQVPEL
+764 
-772 YQDNLDLIL
+772 
-781 NQRMTSPTGQIYRLG
+781 
-796 DVVSVE
+796 DV
-802 QGSGPISISRINQER
+802 
-817 YVTVSCTLLGQDLAS
+817 
-832 FTNEL
+832 
-837 NRRLDAELVMPQGYR
+837 
-852 VMSEGSFEQMV
+852 
-863 EAFGSLLLALLL
+863 
-875 GCALIYMIMAALYE
+875 
-889 SFSQPFIIFLS
+889 
-900 IPTAFIGAFIG
+900 
-911 LFITGHALDV
+911 
-921 TGMIGLIMLVGIVVN
+921 
-936 NGIVLVD
+936 
-943 TINQLRREEGK
+943 
-954 TLHQAI
+954 
-960 LIAGPQ
+960 
-966 RLRPILMTALTT
+966 
-978 ILSML
+978 
-983 PMAFFGSDGGQ
+983 
-994 MASGMAI
+994 
-1001 VVSFGLAVSTM
+1001 
-1012 LTLLFVPVMYSLFED
+1012 
-1027 GAKKLGMRSAK
+1027 
-1038 SKNGLHADEEVT
+1038 
-1050 AAV
+1050 

>member
-115 VEGYLPDGV
+115 VEGYLPEGV

-394 AGMMVDSSIVI
+394 AC
-405 LENIQRLR
+405 
-413 TQGMSGFDAAVK
+413 A
-425 GASQMML
+425 
-432 AVISS
+432 
-437 TLTTVAVFL
+437 
-446 PISFTEGMASVM
+446 P
-458 FTDMA
+458 
-463 LTITFAM
+463 
-470 LASLFSAIVLVPM
+470 
-483 LCSNLLRPE
+483 
-492 ASYST
+492 
-497 EGRGIKPMIGKMQNV
+497 RG
-512 VAGWFEALSSFY
+512 
-524 RKTLVLALRRRK
+524 
-536 TTVLIIFG
+536 
-544 LLVVSCGLLGVIG
+544 
-557 FEFMASTSS
+557 
-566 NQMTVTVT
+566 
-574 LEDGVAKEETAK
+574 
-586 VAERAE
+586 
-592 AIINEVIG
+592 
-600 DDLTNNMMIV
+600 
-610 GGQAGM
+610 
-616 GGSGDNVAQMM
+616 
-627 LTLKKESERSQ
+627 
-638 DIEVLADN
+638 
-646 LRNRLG
+646 
-652 DLAGVEASV
+652 
-661 SVGDMMSMSSS
+661 
-672 GGSGASLSIYG
+672 
-683 EDLETLK
+683 
-690 DLGNRV
+690 
-696 AAIMESMPA
+696 
-705 AREVSTSLDDAL
+705 
-717 PEINLNI
+717 
-724 NANKAAQLG
+724 
-733 MTVPQ
+733 
-738 VASSVS
+738 
-744 SYVSGVTAGRFTQTD
+744 
-759 GSEID
+759 
-764 IKVQVPEL
+764 
-772 YQDNLDLIL
+772 
-781 NQRMTSPTGQIYRLG
+781 
-796 DVVSVE
+796 
-802 QGSGPISISRINQER
+802 
-817 YVTVSCTLLGQDLAS
+817 
-832 FTNEL
+832 
-837 NRRLDAELVMPQGYR
+837 
-852 VMSEGSFEQMV
+852 
-863 EAFGSLLLALLL
+863 
-875 GCALIYMIMAALYE
+875 
-889 SFSQPFIIFLS
+889 
-900 IPTAFIGAFIG
+900 
-911 LFITGHALDV
+911 
-921 TGMIGLIMLVGIVVN
+921 
-936 NGIVLVD
+936 
-943 TINQLRREEGK
+943 
-954 TLHQAI
+954 
-960 LIAGPQ
+960 
-966 RLRPILMTALTT
+966 
-978 ILSML
+978 
-983 PMAFFGSDGGQ
+983 
-994 MASGMAI
+994 
-1001 VVSFGLAVSTM
+1001 
-1012 LTLLFVPVMYSLFED
+1012 
-1027 GAKKLGMRSAK
+1027 
-1038 SKNGLHADEEVT
+1038 
-1050 AAV
+1050 